1 MQTSSIHKALRLAA
15 GSMIAAC
22 SIFGTAGLAS
32 ADDKGGDG
40 DKDPITQPP
49 PGGPNLPTDPSEGL
63 PVPIPGG
70 GG

>member
-1 MQTSSIHKALRLAA
+1 MQTSSMQKIVRLAA
-15 GSMIAAC
+15 GSIIAAC
-22 SIFGTAGLAS
+22 SIFGTAGLA
-32 ADDKGGDG
+32 AAEGEGGG